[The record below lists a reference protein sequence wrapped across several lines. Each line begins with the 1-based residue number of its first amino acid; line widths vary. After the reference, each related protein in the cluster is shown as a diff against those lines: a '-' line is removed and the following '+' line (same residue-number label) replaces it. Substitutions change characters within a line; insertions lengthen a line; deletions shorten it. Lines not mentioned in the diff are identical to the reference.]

1 MIKKYIIQFLLLVTP
16 VAGIAQIASLSEN
29 VRSLLEKQEILY
41 IERHQYLKDH
51 HNTATLFQKGEIN
64 EEKFRSGAAMKAFDL
79 KTNTSRILLETDS
92 GVIRDPELSFDGS
105 RIVFAYRKSKDDD
118 YHIYEIN
125 VDGSGLKQLT
135 FATGISDIDPLYL
148 PDGRIVFSSTREPK
162 FCMCNRHIMCNL
174 FRMDADGAN
183 IVQIGKS
190 TLFEGHPSLLNDGR
204 IIYDRWE
211 YVDRNFGDAQ
221 GLWTV
226 NPDGTKHA
234 IYYGNNMQSPGGII
248 DPRAIPGSDL
258 LLCIFSSCHDRPVGA
273 LALIDRRK
281 GVDGKSSVV
290 DIWPSYSYDLI
301 DKGNWD
307 AFRKIDTRYEDPFPL
322 TENLFLVS
330 RFIRFDSEN
339 DSFINGSYKMGIALV
354 DRNGKETLLIEG
366 EKSLF
371 DPMPIAPRYKPISI
385 PENRN
390 YKNENGFFYVQ
401 NVYAFLSPSKV
412 R

>member
-174 FRMDADGAN
+174 FRM
-183 IVQIGKS
+183 V
-190 TLFEGHPSLLNDGR
+190 
-204 IIYDRWE
+204 
-211 YVDRNFGDAQ
+211 
-221 GLWTV
+221 
-226 NPDGTKHA
+226 
-234 IYYGNNMQSPGGII
+234 
-248 DPRAIPGSDL
+248 
-258 LLCIFSSCHDRPVGA
+258 
-273 LALIDRRK
+273 LILYR
-281 GVDGKSSVV
+281 
-290 DIWPSYSYDLI
+290 
-301 DKGNWD
+301 
-307 AFRKIDTRYEDPFPL
+307 
-322 TENLFLVS
+322 
-330 RFIRFDSEN
+330 
-339 DSFINGSYKMGIALV
+339 
-354 DRNGKETLLIEG
+354 
-366 EKSLF
+366 
-371 DPMPIAPRYKPISI
+371 
-385 PENRN
+385 
-390 YKNENGFFYVQ
+390 
-401 NVYAFLSPSKV
+401 
-412 R
+412 